1 MNEDYRIHLDIYNGP
16 IDLLLYLIRKEEVDI
31 YDIPIAKITD
41 QYMEYVQVLHDMD
54 PNLAGEFLVMAAML
68 MEIKSR
74 MLLPTPAE
82 VNEAGEPID
91 PRSELVR
98 QLLEYKRFK
107 DAAGWLADAADTQSM
122 KFPRIPAL
130 PAAKDE
136 LDMEDVHI
144 WDLVEAFTK
153 LLQSTFASA
162 GLHQVEKDDTPLA
175 LHQDDILD
183 RLQREGPLPFSRI
196 FEGKT
201 RKTEMIGLFLAMLEL
216 MRQGMVRIEQDAPFA
231 EIYLFLKVKL
241 PEDQQQPEAETE
253 TASPE
258 ATQEPQAQSTTPESE
273 LESEAPELDESSP
286 AEPEFNPGDEDDDD
300 DDDEENIM
308 DDLGD
313 LGLDDLSKNEKLWQQ
328 TDEPSEDGEQK

>member
-1 MNEDYRIHLDIYNGP
+1 MSEDYRIHLDIYNGP

-31 YDIPIAKITD
+31 YDIPIAKIAD
-41 QYMEYVQVLHDMD
+41 QYVEYVKVLHDMD
-54 PNLAGEFLVMAAML
+54 PNLAGEFLVLAATL

-74 MLLPTPAE
+74 MLLPTPTDQ
-82 VNEAGEPID
+82 NEAGEPID

-122 KFPRIPAL
+122 KYPRIPAL
-130 PAAKDE
+130 PELAKDD
-136 LDMEDVHI
+136 LDMEDIHI
-144 WDLVEAFTK
+144 WDLVEAFSK
-153 LLQSTFASA
+153 LLQATLAGV

-183 RLQREGPLPFSRI
+183 RLTREGPMPFSRI

-216 MRQGMVRIEQDAPFA
+216 MRQGLIRIEQDQPFA
-231 EIYLFLKVKL
+231 EIYLFLKVDL
-241 PEDQQQPEAETE
+241 PQDPSRPTEENEHPDFGEREPQQTPASLEAESSDAATMDSS
-253 TASPE
+253 ASV
-258 ATQEPQAQSTTPESE
+258 
-273 LESEAPELDESSP
+273 
-286 AEPEFNPGDEDDDD
+286 EPEYPPPAAIPLDEDDDEE
-300 DDDEENIM
+300 DEEI

-313 LGLDDLSKNEKLWQQ
+313 LGLDDLSHNEKLWRQA
-328 TDEPSEDGEQK
+328 DEPNEEETE

>member
-1 MNEDYRIHLDIYNGP
+1 MSEDYRIHLDIYNGP

-54 PNLAGEFLVMAAML
+54 PNLAGEFLVMAATL

-74 MLLPTPAE
+74 MLLPTQTE

-122 KFPRIPAL
+122 KFPRIPVL
-130 PAAKDE
+130 PTAKDE
-136 LDMEDVHI
+136 LDMEDIHI

-153 LLQSTFASA
+153 LLQATFAGA

-201 RKTEMIGLFLAMLEL
+201 RKTEVIGLFLAMLEL
-216 MRQGMVRIEQDAPFA
+216 MRQGMIRIEQDAPFA

-241 PEDQQQPEAETE
+241 PEDQQTQPESAEPE
-253 TASPE
+253 TTP
-258 ATQEPQAQSTTPESE
+258 QPQAVSSTPEPEPESE
-273 LESEAPELDESSP
+273 PESEAPELDESSP
-286 AEPEFNPGDEDDDD
+286 PEPEFNPGDEDG
-300 DDDEENIM
+300 DDDEKNIM
-308 DDLGD
+308 DELGD
-313 LGLDDLSKNEKLWQQ
+313 LGLDDLSKNEKLWRQ
-328 TDEPSEDGEQK
+328 TDEPTEENEP

>member
-1 MNEDYRIHLDIYNGP
+1 MSEDYRIHLDIYNGP

-31 YDIPIAKITD
+31 YDIPIAKIAD

-54 PNLAGEFLVMAAML
+54 PNLAGEFLVLAATL

-74 MLLPTPAE
+74 MLLPSPTE
-82 VNEAGEPID
+82 QDESGESID

-122 KFPRIPAL
+122 KFPRVPAL
-130 PAAKDE
+130 PEVARDE
-136 LDMEDVHI
+136 LDMEDIHI
-144 WDLVEAFTK
+144 WDLVEAFSK
-153 LLQSTFASA
+153 LLQATLAGV

-175 LHQDDILD
+175 LHQEDILD
-183 RLQREGPLPFSRI
+183 RLTREGPMPFSRI

-216 MRQGMVRIEQDAPFA
+216 MRQGLIRIEQDQPFA
-231 EIYLFLKVKL
+231 EIYLFLKVDL
-241 PEDQQQPEAETE
+241 PQEHRAESQPSDDDTPLAIEL
-253 TASPE
+253 
-258 ATQEPQAQSTTPESE
+258 EPQTIPSQQEHQTDSSESQG
-273 LESEAPELDESSP
+273 SEARFHL
-286 AEPEFNPGDEDDDD
+286 DDDD
-300 DDDEENIM
+300 DDATDEI

-313 LGLDDLSKNEKLWQQ
+313 LGLDDLSANEKLWRQ
-328 TDEPSEDGEQK
+328 TDEAEDDERE